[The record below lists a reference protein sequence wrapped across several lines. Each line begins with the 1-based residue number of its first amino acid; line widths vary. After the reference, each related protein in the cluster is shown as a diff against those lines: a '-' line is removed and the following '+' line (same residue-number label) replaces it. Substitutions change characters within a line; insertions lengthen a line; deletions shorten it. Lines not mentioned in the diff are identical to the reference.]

1 MSWKIINEILGLAI
15 VDPTFQGKLLASPLS
30 AVQERGFDLTPE
42 ETDILQCIHAHDLC
56 EFQPTYY

>member
-1 MSWKIINEILGLAI
+1 
-15 VDPTFQGKLLASPLS
+15 LLASPLS

-56 EFQPTYY
+56 EFSQRIIEDLHPNK